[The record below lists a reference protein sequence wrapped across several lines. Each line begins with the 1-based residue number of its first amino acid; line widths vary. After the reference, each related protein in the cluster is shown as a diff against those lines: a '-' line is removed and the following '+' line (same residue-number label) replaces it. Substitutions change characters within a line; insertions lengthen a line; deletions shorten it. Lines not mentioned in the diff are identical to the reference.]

1 MSELVEKKLKTELQ
15 PLKDDI
21 RDLKLMAE
29 NMIKP
34 NIQLSHSPVP
44 SWAVFYCR
52 FKQLFK
58 DTGLLMISGM
68 EQQQFKE
75 NPSCVV

>member
-1 MSELVEKKLKTELQ
+1 
-15 PLKDDI
+15 
-21 RDLKLMAE
+21 
-29 NMIKP
+29 MIKP
-34 NIQLSHSPVP
+34 NIQLLAENYVPAAKRFERTSTRIESMETDIAQSHSPVP

-75 NPSCVV
+75 NPS